1 MTSLSLFHCSS
12 SVSLLPISQEAKP
25 HCGLRQRRS
34 SEIYFSASWMRAIT
48 KHFPTLTV
56 RLCLTTRRIIVD
68 CQIAYE
74 NGARVE
80 TSFVTSY
87 SGGIVAQTSPDLTK
101 AINREND
108 RLIKANTK
116 ELPKYDYPM
125 NVITAAMMQRYARY
139 GGRPENSGRW
149 LHPGWKPGRT
159 KAGRK
164 RYFWVR
170 SAFVRARSGSQ
181 MGTFGPRE
189 SHHTAA
195 WLVPCGGRRHQQN
208 APGELRAN
216 KEHINAQKRAAYAA
230 RKVSTNEENTA
241 TIKVKTSSSRQFVSE
256 QLFQKHYDKHLSE
269 FGEISKERYLEKANA
284 LADAPLSED
293 IVQLV
298 RSDGS
303 IAKYCYSTNEFVVVT
318 ADGNIRTY
326 FKPETKEAYWDEEID
341 RNK

>member
-1 MTSLSLFHCSS
+1 
-12 SVSLLPISQEAKP
+12 
-25 HCGLRQRRS
+25 
-34 SEIYFSASWMRAIT
+34 MRAIT

-139 GGRPENSGRW
+139 GSRPENSGRW

>member
-1 MTSLSLFHCSS
+1 
-12 SVSLLPISQEAKP
+12 
-25 HCGLRQRRS
+25 
-34 SEIYFSASWMRAIT
+34 MRAIT

-181 MGTFGPRE
+181 MGTFGPR
-189 SHHTAA
+189 SSAHASA
-195 WLVPCGGRRHQQN
+195 WARPCGGRRHQQN

>member
-1 MTSLSLFHCSS
+1 M
-12 SVSLLPISQEAKP
+12 
-25 HCGLRQRRS
+25 
-34 SEIYFSASWMRAIT
+34 
-48 KHFPTLTV
+48 
-56 RLCLTTRRIIVD
+56 
-68 CQIAYE
+68 
-74 NGARVE
+74 
-80 TSFVTSY
+80 
-87 SGGIVAQTSPDLTK
+87 AQTSPDLTK